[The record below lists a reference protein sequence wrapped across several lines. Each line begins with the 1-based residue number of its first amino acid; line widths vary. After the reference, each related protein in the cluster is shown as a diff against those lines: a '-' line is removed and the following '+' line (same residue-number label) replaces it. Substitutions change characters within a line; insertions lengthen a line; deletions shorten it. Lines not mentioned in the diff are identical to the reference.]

1 MVADSTLAEPLTGI
15 AAGVPYLAF
24 PPPDPARPAPMV
36 VGLHAFEPPRSES
49 ALAGT
54 LPLFGLPAWRFYLGL
69 PLFGHRL
76 PEGGV
81 PEVNRLGQED
91 YLSRLYGPVVEQA
104 AAELPRAVAELRR
117 SFPVPEAPLGL
128 LGVGAGGAA
137 VFLALAESDLPVD
150 AVGVVNPVID
160 PAQVLAARERHLGV
174 AYEWND
180 RSREIATW
188 LDFTERA
195 EELASR
201 RPRTPLLIVN
211 GEQDEVIRPGHG
223 RLLHDALA
231 SHHRPHTLRHV
242 VVPDLAHALGPEPGL
257 DPAPPTPGTVLAD
270 RALAEW
276 FHTHLVSDAPAAVPP
291 APRSATADQ

>member
-1 MVADSTLAEPLTGI
+1 VVAHSTLAEPLTGTV
-15 AAGVPYLAF
+15 AGVPYLAV
-24 PPPDPARPAPMV
+24 PPPDTAQPAPMV
-36 VGLHAFEPPRSES
+36 VGLHAFEPPRSEA

-54 LPLFGLPAWRFYLGL
+54 LPLLGLSAWKFHLGL

-91 YLSRLYGPVVEQA
+91 YLLRLYGPVVEQA
-104 AAELPRAVAELRR
+104 AAELPRVIDELRR
-117 SFPVPEAPLGL
+117 SFPVSAAPPGL
-128 LGVGAGGAA
+128 MGVGAGGAA
-137 VFLALAESDLPVD
+137 VLLALTESDLPVG
-150 AVGVVNPVID
+150 AVGLVNPVID
-160 PAQVLAARERHLGV
+160 PAQVLAARERHLGIT
-174 AYEWND
+174 YTWSEQ
-180 RSREIATW
+180 SRRIAAC

-201 RPRTPLLIVN
+201 RPRTPLLIIS
-211 GEQDEVIRPGHG
+211 GEHDEIIRPGHG

-231 SHHRPHTLRHV
+231 SRHRPHTLRHI

-276 FHTHLVSDAPAAVPP
+276 FHTHLVADGQPEPASAAPAP
-291 APRSATADQ
+291 